1 MKKVIL
7 IVFLIGLTFSSCEQD
22 FEGWNVD
29 DKNPSEVPAGYLL
42 TSAEKDLFQRMVS
55 TSVNYNIF
63 KLFAQQWTETQ
74 YTDEVNYDIR
84 GRDIGG
90 NLFLYLYRDVLIDLQ
105 AAETLVMD
113 NEFLNEDTKS
123 AQLGVLELMQV
134 FTWHI
139 LVDTYG
145 DVPYTEALKGVENL
159 TPVYDNDEDIYADLF
174 LRIDNALTNLDAS
187 SQSFGPADL
196 IYDGNT
202 DQWKKFGNSLKLRMA
217 VRIADYDH
225 DKAAQLAQEAVAG
238 GVFTSNDDNFAF
250 PFEATPPNTN
260 PIWVSLVQSG
270 RDDFLVADT
279 FVDIIVPLDDPRTP
293 VFLDDNKE
301 EYIGAPYGVGSAF
314 TDYTHIGEAWY
325 QPDLEGVLLS
335 YDEVQ
340 FLLAEAVERGL
351 ITGDAETFYN
361 EGVTAS
367 ILYWGGTQAEADE
380 YLSQPS
386 VAYDTAGDDWKEVIG
401 RQKYIALYGRGFEAW
416 STWRLLDYPDTFSR
430 PAVSQE
436 AVPRRY
442 LYGNDDKDV
451 NPANYEA
458 ASAAMG
464 GDRKDSRV
472 FWDIVGEGN

>member
-7 IVFLIGLTFSSCEQD
+7 IVFLIGFTFSSCEQD

-29 DKNPSEVPAGYLL
+29 DKNPSEVPAGYLV
-42 TSAEKDLFQRMVS
+42 TSAEKDLFQRMLS

-90 NLFLYLYRDVLIDLQ
+90 TLFLYLYRDVLNDLQ
-105 AAETLVMD
+105 AARNLVID
-113 NEFLNEDTKS
+113 NEFLDENTKS
-123 AQLGVLELMQV
+123 AQLGVIELMEV
-134 FTWHI
+134 FTWSI

-145 DVPYTEALKGVENL
+145 DVPYSEALMGVENL
-159 TPVYDNDEDIYADLF
+159 TPAYDNDEDIYADLF
-174 LRIDNALTNLDAS
+174 IRIDNALSNLEAGG
-187 SQSFGPADL
+187 QSFGAGDL
-196 IYDGNT
+196 IYEGNT
-202 DQWKKFGNSLKLRMA
+202 AQWKKFGNSLKLRMA
-217 VRIADYDH
+217 VRISDYDP
-225 DKAAQLAQEAVAG
+225 DNAAKYAKEAVAA
-238 GVFTSNDDNFAF
+238 GVFASNDDNFAF

-279 FVDIIVPLDDPRTP
+279 FVDIIAPLDDPRTST
-293 VFLDDNKE
+293 FLADNKE
-301 EYIGAPYGVGSAF
+301 PYVGAPYGVGSSY
-314 TDYTHIGEAWY
+314 TDYTHIGDAWH

-351 ITGDAETFYN
+351 ITGDAETYYN

-367 ILYWGGTQAEADE
+367 ILYWGGTEAEAAT
-380 YLSQPS
+380 YLAQPS
-386 VAYDTAGDDWKEVIG
+386 VAYATAGSDWKEVIG

-416 STWRLLDYPDTFSR
+416 STWRLLDYPDTFTR
-430 PAVSQE
+430 PAVSEE

-451 NPANYEA
+451 NPENYEA
-458 ASAAMG
+458 ASEAMG
-464 GDRKDSRV
+464 GDKKDSRV